1 MAAFFHLFVIGYE
14 EPAPACRFGVTYLEH
29 QRTVPRWIPRP
40 PGRGRQPA
48 SQRRQSL
55 TQARRSLRM
64 AMEDP
69 TNERSHAGAHPVA
82 GPYLAPI
89 EKPKGLMLRL
99 LYRLMRRQFG
109 KTPTW
114 LKVFGARM
122 PLAFLSW
129 GGKPYRLENKL
140 KLSRDTGTLVRAR
153 VSGINMCTWCMD
165 AERWSVMTQMPHLL
179 PKLDAI
185 SDYRTSPVFSDKERA
200 ALEFA
205 TELTELRHV
214 SPPAFETL
222 SRHYSE
228 REICEI
234 VWVVATENLSN
245 ISNLGLGIGSDGL
258 CEVSGSRQSA

>member
-1 MAAFFHLFVIGYE
+1 
-14 EPAPACRFGVTYLEH
+14 
-29 QRTVPRWIPRP
+29 
-40 PGRGRQPA
+40 
-48 SQRRQSL
+48 
-55 TQARRSLRM
+55 M
-64 AMEDP
+64 AMEIP
-69 TNERSHAGAHPVA
+69 TNERSHARAHPTA

-89 EKPKGLMLRL
+89 EKPKSLMLRL

-114 LKVFGARM
+114 LTVFGARM
-122 PLAFLSW
+122 P
-129 GGKPYRLENKL
+129 KLENKL
-140 KLSRDTGTLVRAR
+140 KLSHDTGTLVRAR
-153 VSGINMCTWCMD
+153 VSGINGCTWCMD
-165 AERWSVMTQMPHLL
+165 AERWFVMTKTPHLL

-200 ALEFA
+200 ALDFA

-214 SPPAFETL
+214 SPEAFETL

-234 VWVVATENLSN
+234 VWVIASENLSN

-258 CEVSGSRQSA
+258 CEISGSPQSASLQAS